1 LSNYV
6 DMMKRQT
13 RNHAGLVWE
22 GENLHNDFV
31 DINRMALDDKYGKVG
46 APLSK
51 RRNGSGPAGRDAPAG
66 LFGKPVGHILFPFTG
81 FTDKIKSQLTPP
93 NIILGVTIAG
103 AILYYYKK

>member
-1 LSNYV
+1 MSNHI

-13 RNHAGLVWE
+13 RNHPGLIWE
-22 GENLHNDFV
+22 GNNINSEFT

-51 RRNGSGPAGRDAPAG
+51 RRNGTGPAGRNSPAG
-66 LFGKPVGHILFPFTG
+66 LFGNASLT
-81 FTDKIKSQLTPP
+81 KIENTIKNQLTPP

-103 AILYYYKK
+103 AVLYYYKR

>member
-1 LSNYV
+1 
-6 DMMKRQT
+6 MMKRQT
-13 RNHAGLVWE
+13 RNHPSLVWE

-66 LFGKPVGHILFPFTG
+66 LFGNPIGHILFPFTG
-81 FTDKIKSQLTPP
+81 ITDKIKSLTPP
-93 NIILGVTIAG
+93 NIILGVTIGG

>member
-13 RNHAGLVWE
+13 RNHPSLVWE
-22 GENLHNDFV
+22 GENLHNDFI
-31 DINRMALDDKYGKVG
+31 DINRMALDDKYGKVA

-51 RRNGSGPAGRDAPAG
+51 RRNGSGPAGRDAPPG
-66 LFGKPVGHILFPFTG
+66 LFGNESLESLEN
-81 FTDKIKSQLTPP
+81 KIKRQLTPT
-93 NIILGVTIAG
+93 NIILGVTIAS